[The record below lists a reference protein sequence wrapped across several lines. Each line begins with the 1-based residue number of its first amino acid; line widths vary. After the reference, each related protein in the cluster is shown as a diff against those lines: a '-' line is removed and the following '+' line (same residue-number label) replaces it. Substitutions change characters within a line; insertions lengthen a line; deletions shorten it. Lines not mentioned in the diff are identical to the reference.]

1 MKFKQILSKN
11 CRFLGL
17 TGIFV
22 SWLTIAMVW
31 AGVAT
36 LPVVGF
42 CISGGCFGLAM
53 LGLAR

>member
-53 LGLAR
+53 LGLGR